1 MHHRTFLI
9 VLLALVLPAVSG
21 WAASDRGDLQGTV
34 TDPQGALIPG
44 AQVVVR
50 NVETGVETRLTTNSA
65 GFFLASELVPGNYSV
80 RLTAPGFAALET
92 TGLKVIAGG
101 TTTAN
106 AEMRVGDAAQSVQV
120 TATPPLVDSSPANF
134 TTMVDQRYI
143 EDLPLQGRDIQTLVQ
158 LIPGVVQ
165 SGGPSG
171 AVFGFNS
178 QFGGFPDPLHL
189 VGSAI
194 SVNGS
199 QGGAAGWYLEGS
211 LNATVGAEA
220 AIVNP
225 SPDAVA
231 EFNLVANGLAAEYGR
246 TSGGVVNVVLKSGTN
261 QLHGSLYE
269 YNRNSFFSA
278 TNPFARRDQS
288 GNPFL
293 QPRINYNDPGG
304 TLGGPVYIPKIYNG
318 RNRTFFFVSED
329 LSILHENENKI
340 MTVPLAGEK
349 NGDFRGDPN
358 FDAVCNPAAG
368 MNRCLYD
375 PWTTTA
381 PDDNGYQHRSYFPTP
396 VIPQGRINKL
406 AQFYLKTLPDPNYVD
421 PLMKDICG
429 NTCNNYVGAVGSGM
443 TTNNVSLKIDHRFSD
458 KQAFFLDWLYN
469 PSHYENFRYP
479 WDGPTAQLYT
489 GIMGAQPF
497 NASNQLAI
505 LGLTSSITPTLIN
518 EARISFGRQALKDQQ
533 NPDSVTGNSEVKK
546 MVQGMNFWLFDP
558 LQSVPTI
565 TVDSLTFGPIPYT
578 SSMSMGQQAYTASDN
593 ITKVIGKHTLKAGF
607 AFRRNNLFN
616 TSALGYNLGFYTDG
630 TQDPVSGLG
639 GSGLATF
646 LLGWVDQGQPSTA
659 VEAAPWQT
667 NDDYSTFVQDE
678 FRVRRNLTLNFG
690 VRWDVY
696 GWIRERYNNLA
707 LVNFNEPNPEVPAY
721 MGRLDYMG
729 TPNHPGRNLYAPN
742 WGDLGPRLGIAW
754 APANRWVIRAGFG
767 LVYSN
772 SGSAVFGQD
781 NGAFSSSG
789 AYVPVA
795 VPKTDP
801 YYYNLTPSFVLGQP
815 APSLDIPNL
824 SANRANDAQLLGAGC
839 CYTFLKP
846 PKDAYVETWSLFVQ
860 HEFANNLIVSA
871 GYVGSHGLHLAGDE
885 IRSIDNVPTGVL
897 ESLRSKINNLY
908 PVDPSL
914 VNAAPSLGCSIDPD
928 TGKGMCSGWTAFL
941 PYPQWYGIQAM
952 MAPDGYNRYHSGQLR
967 VEKRYSNGMNFIV
980 AYTRS
985 KNMVSEGLG
994 ALVANT
1000 FGPTTGPKGVGR
1012 IAWVPGAA
1020 GGGSADGWTHTNAD
1034 DYDNRARYT
1043 ALAPDD
1049 TPNVLNLAGTYE
1061 LPFGQG
1067 KRFLASNG
1075 LAQKIFG
1082 NWKITQNWNFQSG
1095 VPLAFRCPYNGIYSK
1110 YCDATGISLSAGRGS
1125 ETKAQREAQW
1135 FNPAALQPTWGLDPT
1150 LNFALANG
1158 VNPDGSPFDPD
1169 SVDSFWRFG
1178 NLGLRPPSGRAP
1190 AYWNVDA
1197 SLGKEWRLNETRRV
1211 SFRYDLLNA
1220 LNHQN
1225 LGIPNTNFCL
1235 PPNSDGSQDL
1245 IHQYGCAFGQ
1255 ITNVATDPRA
1265 MQFSLRFDF

>member
-1 MHHRTFLI
+1 MHTTQVKFFIALI
-9 VLLALVLPAVSG
+9 AMFALAVSS
-21 WAASDRGDLQGTV
+21 WAASDRGEIRGTV
-34 TDPQGALIPG
+34 TDPQGAVIPG
-44 AQVVVR
+44 AQVLVR
-50 NVETGVETRLTTNSA
+50 NIDTGIETRLTTNSA
-65 GFFLASELVPGNYSV
+65 GFFLATELIPGNYSV
-80 RLTAPGFAALET
+80 RLTSPGFATLET
-92 TGLKVIAGG
+92 TGLKVGAGE
-101 TTTAN
+101 TTTAD
-106 AEMRVGDAAQSVQV
+106 ASMRIGQASQSVEV
-120 TATPPLVDSSPANF
+120 NATPPLVDSSPSNF
-134 TTMVDQRYI
+134 ATNVDQRYI

-165 SGGPSG
+165 SAGPSG

-178 QFGGFPDPLHL
+178 QFGGFPDPMHF

-199 QGGAAGWYLEGS
+199 QAGANGWYLEGS
-211 LNATVGAEA
+211 LNATVGAESA
-220 AIVNP
+220 VVNP
-225 SPDAVA
+225 APDAVA

-246 TSGGVVNVVLKSGTN
+246 TSGAVVNVVLKSGTN
-261 QLHGSLYE
+261 QLHGSLYD

-278 TNPFARRDQS
+278 TNPFARRDQN

-304 TLGGPVYIPKIYNG
+304 TLGGPVYIPRIYDG

-329 LSILHENENKI
+329 MSILHENENKI

-358 FDAVCNPAAG
+358 FDAACNPAAG

-381 PDDNGYQHRSYFPTP
+381 PDANGYQHRTYFPTP
-396 VIPQGRINKL
+396 VIPQNRINKL
-406 AQFYLKTLPDPNYVD
+406 AQFYLQSLPDPNYVD

-443 TTNNVSLKIDHRFSD
+443 TTNNVSVKIDHRISD
-458 KQAFFLDWLYN
+458 KQALFLDWLYN
-469 PSHYENFRYP
+469 PSYYENFRYP
-479 WDGPTAQLYT
+479 WNGPTAQLYT

-533 NPDSVTGNSEVKK
+533 NPDSVTGNSQVKQ
-546 MVQGMNFWLFDP
+546 MVAGMNFWLFDP

-578 SSMSMGQQAYTASDN
+578 SSMSMGQQAYTASDS
-593 ITKVIGKHTLKAGF
+593 ITKVLGKHTMKAGF

-667 NDDYSTFVQDE
+667 NDDYSAFVQDE
-678 FRVRRNLTLNFG
+678 VRVRPNLTLNFG
-690 VRWDVY
+690 MRWDVY

-721 MGRLDYMG
+721 MG
-729 TPNHPGRNLYAPN
+729 TANHPGRNLYAPN
-742 WGDLGPRLGIAW
+742 WGDVGPRFGIAW
-754 APANRWVIRAGFG
+754 SPANKWVIRGGFG
-767 LVYSN
+767 IVYSN

-824 SANRANDAQLLGAGC
+824 SANRANDAQLLGSGC

-846 PKDAYVETWSLFVQ
+846 PKDAYVETWSLFVE
-860 HEFANNLIVSA
+860 HEFTNNFIVSA

-885 IRSIDNVPTGVL
+885 IRSIDNVPTSVL
-897 ESLRSKINNLY
+897 ETLRSKINNLY

-914 VNAAPSLGCSIDPD
+914 VNAAPSLGCSIDP
-928 TGKGMCSGWTAFL
+928 GSGQGLCSGWSAFL
-941 PYPQWYGIQAM
+941 PYPQWYGINAM
-952 MAPDGYNRYHSGQLR
+952 MAPDGYSRYHAGQLR
-967 VEKRYSNGMNFIV
+967 VEKRYSSGMNFIV

-985 KNMVSEGLG
+985 KSMVSEGLG

-1067 KRFLASNG
+1067 KRFLAGNG

-1110 YCDATGISLSAGRGS
+1110 YCDATGISLSAGRS
-1125 ETKAQREAQW
+1125 SKTKAQREAQW

-1158 VNPDGSPFDPD
+1158 VYPGGDSFDPD
-1169 SVDSFWRFG
+1169 TVDSFWTFG

-1190 AYWNVDA
+1190 AYWNLDA

-1235 PPNSDGSQDL
+1235 PPNADGSQDL
-1245 IHQYGCAFGQ
+1245 IHQYGCSFGQ

-1265 MQFSLRFDF
+1265 MQFSLRFDW

>member
-1 MHHRTFLI
+1 MHTRSFSIALI
-9 VLLALVLPAVSG
+9 AILLLAVSV
-21 WAASDRGDLQGTV
+21 WAASDRGELQGTV

-44 AQVVVR
+44 VQVVVR
-50 NVETGVETRLTTNSA
+50 NVDTGVEKKLTTNSV
-65 GFFLASELVPGNYSV
+65 GFFLAADLVPGNYIV
-80 RLTAPGFAALET
+80 RLTAPGFATLET
-92 TGLKVIAGG
+92 TGLKVTGG
-101 TTTAN
+101 NTTTAN
-106 AEMRVGDAAQSVQV
+106 AEMRVGEAAQSIEVN
-120 TATPPLVDSSPANF
+120 TTPPLVDSQPSNF
-134 TTMVDQRYI
+134 STAVDQRYI
-143 EDLPLQGRDIQTLVQ
+143 QDLPLQGRDIQTLVQ
-158 LIPGVVQ
+158 LVPGVIQ

-171 AVFGFNS
+171 SVFGFNS

-220 AIVNP
+220 AVVNP
-225 SPDAVA
+225 SPDAVS
-231 EFNLVANGLAAEYGR
+231 EFNVVADGLAAEYGR
-246 TSGGVVNVVLKSGTN
+246 TSGGVVNVLLKSGTN
-261 QLHGSLYE
+261 QLHGSLYD
-269 YNRNSFFSA
+269 YSRNSFFSA
-278 TNPFARRDQS
+278 TNPFARRDQN

-304 TLGGPVYIPKIYNG
+304 TLGGPVYIPKVYDG

-329 LSILHENENKI
+329 MSMLHENVNRI
-340 MTVPLAGEK
+340 LTVPLPGEK

-368 MNRCLYD
+368 ANRCLYD

-381 PDDNGYQHRSYFPTP
+381 PDANGYQHRTFFPTP

-406 AQFYLKTLPDPNYVD
+406 AQFYLQSLPNPNFVD
-421 PLMKDICG
+421 PLTKDTCG
-429 NTCNNYVGAVGSGM
+429 ITCNNYIGAVGSGM
-443 TTNNVSLKIDHRFSD
+443 TTHNASVKIDHRISD
-458 KQAFFLDWLYN
+458 KQALFVDWLYN
-469 PSHYENFRYP
+469 PSYYQNYRYP
-479 WDGPTAQLYT
+479 WNGPSAQLGT
-489 GIMGAQPF
+489 GVMGAQPF

-505 LGLTSSITPTLIN
+505 LGLTSTITPTLIN
-518 EARISFGRQALKDQQ
+518 EARISFGRQALKDQE
-533 NPDSVTGNSEVKK
+533 NPDSVTGNSQVKK
-546 MVQGMNFWLFDP
+546 AVAGMNFWLFDP

-565 TVDSLTFGPIPYT
+565 TVDSLQFGPLPYT
-578 SSMSMGQQAYTASDN
+578 SSMAMGQQAYTASDN
-593 ITKVIGKHTLKAGF
+593 LTKVWGKHTLKTGF

-616 TSALGYNLGFYTDG
+616 TSALGYNLGFQPWSTN
-630 TQDPVSGLG
+630 DPVSGLG
-639 GSGLATF
+639 GSGLASF

-659 VEAAPWQT
+659 VQAAPWQT
-667 NDDYSTFVQDE
+667 NDDYSAFVQDE
-678 FRVRRNLTLNFG
+678 FRVRPNLTLSYG
-690 VRWDVY
+690 LRWDVY

-707 LVNFNEPNPEVPAY
+707 LVNFNAPNPDVPAY
-721 MGRLDYMG
+721 LGRLDYMG
-729 TPNHPGRNLYAPN
+729 TPNHPGRSLYSPN
-742 WGDLGPRLGIAW
+742 MADLGPRFGIAW
-754 APANRWVIRAGFG
+754 SPADKWVIRGGFG
-767 LVYSN
+767 IVYSN

-795 VPKTDP
+795 VPRTDP
-801 YYYNLTPSFVLGQP
+801 YYYPLTPSFTLGQP

-824 SANRANDAQLLGAGC
+824 SANRQNNAQMLGYGC
-839 CYTFLKP
+839 CYTFFKP

-860 HEFANNLIVSA
+860 RELPGNLVVNV

-885 IRSIDNVPTGVL
+885 VRQINNVPTATVM
-897 ESLRSKINNLY
+897 SLRSKINNLY
-908 PVDPSL
+908 PVDPAL
-914 VNAAPSLGCSIDPD
+914 VTAAPSLGCSLDST
-928 TGKGMCSGWTAFL
+928 TGQGMCSGWTAFA
-941 PYPQWYGIQAM
+941 PYPQWGSIAAM
-952 MAPDGYNRYHSGQLR
+952 MAPDGYNRYNAGQLR
-967 VEKRYSNGMNFIV
+967 VEKRYSNGLNFIV

-1000 FGPTTGPKGVGR
+1000 YGPTSGGKGVGR

-1034 DYDNRARYT
+1034 NYDNRAQYT

-1049 TPNVLNLAGTYE
+1049 TPNVLNVAGTYE
-1061 LPFGQG
+1061 LPFGRG
-1067 KRFLASNG
+1067 KHFLSGHGVAE
-1075 LAQKIFG
+1075 KIFG

-1095 VPLAFRCPYNGIYSK
+1095 VPLAFRCPYNGAYSK
-1110 YCDATGISLSAGRGS
+1110 YCDAAGSLSAGRGS
-1125 ETKAQREAQW
+1125 KTKAQREAQW

-1158 VNPDGSPFDPD
+1158 VYPDGSAFNADT
-1169 SVDSFWRFG
+1169 VDSYWTYG

-1190 AYWNVDA
+1190 AYWNLDA
-1197 SLGKEWRLNETRRV
+1197 SLGKEWRLAETRRV
-1211 SFRYDLLNA
+1211 SFRWDVLNA

-1235 PPNSDGSQDL
+1235 PPNPDGSQDI
-1245 IHQYGCAFGQ
+1245 IHQYGCSFGQ

-1265 MQFSLRFDF
+1265 MQFSLRFDW